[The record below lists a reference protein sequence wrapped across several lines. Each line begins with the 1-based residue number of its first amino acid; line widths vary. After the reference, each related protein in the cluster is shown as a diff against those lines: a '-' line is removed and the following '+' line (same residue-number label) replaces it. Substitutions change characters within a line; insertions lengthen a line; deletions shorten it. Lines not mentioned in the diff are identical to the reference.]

1 MKVGVILLTC
11 GRADLTQRVVDRCL
25 FNSGHNAPVYW
36 VDNGS
41 GYDDFMRIAALYP
54 FDGSYRFEEN
64 KGISAAINAGIRMAK
79 TEGCDA
85 VVTLANDIMMPDGWL
100 AAMVSAAG
108 AIERTG
114 MVGIHCVE
122 TLPPIEEL
130 DGVTVHPTFAPFGN
144 TLITMEAIRAVGMFN
159 EDFDP
164 YGMQDTDFGYRT
176 TMAGFRNYYLP
187 HLQSEHIGHDV
198 GQDSEY
204 RRMKDEGLSKA
215 GQIWADAQSRYDE
228 TGNYTIFYPEW

>member
-11 GRADLTQRVVDRCL
+11 GRADLTQRVVDRSF
-25 FNSGHNAPVYW
+25 FNSGYNAPVFW

-41 GYDDFMRIAALYP
+41 EYNDFMRIAALYP
-54 FDGSYRFEEN
+54 YTEVDRFEEN
-64 KGISAAINAGIRMAK
+64 RGIATAINKGIRMAQAAD
-79 TEGCDA
+79 CDA
-85 VVTLANDIMMPDGWL
+85 IVTFANDIMMPDGWL
-100 AAMVSAAG
+100 AAMVRAAG
-108 AIERTG
+108 SIEKTG

-122 TLPPIEEL
+122 TLPPAQYL
-130 DGVTVHPTFAPFGN
+130 NGVKVHPTFAPFGN
-144 TLITMEAIRAVGMFN
+144 ALITMEAIRAVGIFN

-187 HLQSEHIGHDV
+187 YLQSEHIGHDV

-204 RRMKDEGLSKA
+204 RRMKDAGLDKA
-215 GQIWADAQSRYDE
+215 GQVWRDAKARYDE